1 MQFAGQAIAQQVV
14 HSQFFQ
20 QAKSVGIY
28 LHCTKLRE
36 VDTTPIVSAAVEAGK
51 HLLLPEEGGGKGWGG
66 GVWWVQG
73 EIRIGK
79 PCKSA

>member
-1 MQFAGQAIAQQVV
+1 MNNAGQAIAQQVV

-20 QAKSVGIY
+20 QAKTVGIY

-51 HLLLPEEGGGKGWGG
+51 HLPLPEKGGGGWKERGEGG
-66 GVWWVQG
+66 QG
-73 EIRIGK
+73 SGDLRERR
-79 PCKSA
+79 S